1 MNKNFYNS
9 EYLAKSWVATPL
21 LSLCLAIS
29 SGCSTTQKVDIKQT
43 EVNCAFLAKDC
54 SMLTVGG
61 KEQTGLRYV
70 NARAKWTQY
79 NKIMIDPVTYW
90 GGDVTKITTADQQ
103 MLVNY
108 FFEQLKEQL
117 GAKYEIVTQPGV
129 GVMKLDVALIDAE
142 TATPVLRSIS
152 MIIPQAHLLSNLK
165 YLATGTL
172 PFVGAAQAE
181 AKLSDSSTG
190 EILFLAVDKQ
200 IGGGAF
206 TNGFQWQWGDAE
218 HAIDHWAE
226 LAATKLS
233 ELTSGKVIPQ

>member
-21 LSLCLAIS
+21 LGLCLAIS

-43 EVNCAFLAKDC
+43 EVNCAFLEKDC

-90 GGDVTKITTADQQ
+90 GGDVTTITTADQQ

-233 ELTSGKVIPQ
+233 DLTSGKVIPQ

>member
-21 LSLCLAIS
+21 LGLCLAIL

-90 GGDVTKITTADQQ
+90 GGDVTKIATADQQ

-190 EILFLAVDKQ
+190 EVLFLAVDKQ

-206 TNGFQWQWGDAE
+206 TTGFQWQWGDAE

-233 ELTSGKVIPQ
+233 DLTSGKVMPQ

>member
-1 MNKNFYNS
+1 MKKNFYNS

-21 LSLCLAIS
+21 LGLCLAIS

>member
-9 EYLAKSWVATPL
+9 VYLAKSWVATPL
-21 LSLCLAIS
+21 LGLCLAIS

-43 EVNCAFLAKDC
+43 EVNCAFLEKDC

-233 ELTSGKVIPQ
+233 DLTSGKVIPQ

>member
-1 MNKNFYNS
+1 MSNNVNNS
-9 EYLAKSWVATPL
+9 EYLAKSWLVTSIL
-21 LSLCLAIS
+21 GLCLALL

-43 EVNCAFLAKDC
+43 EVNCAFLTKDC
-54 SMLTVGG
+54 YLLTIGG
-61 KEQTGLRYV
+61 KEQTGLRYI

-90 GGDVTKITTADQQ
+90 GGDATKISVTDQQ

-117 GAKYEIVTQPGV
+117 SEKYEIVTQPGV

-152 MIIPQAHLLSNLK
+152 MIIPQARMLSNLK

-190 EILFLAVDKQ
+190 AILLLVVDKQ

-218 HAIDHWAE
+218 HAIDHWSE

-233 ELTSGKVIPQ
+233 DLTSGKVLPQ